1 MKQIEH
7 LKYRVVFVVL
17 VYRNTQDLRDFF
29 KYNDTKDSHT
39 IVVNSYYDEQ
49 TENEFKK
56 IASKAEADFISVPN
70 KGYGAGNNAGMT
82 MP

>member
-29 KYNDTKDSHT
+29 KYIDIKDSHT

-49 TENEFKK
+49 TVIEFKK
-56 IASKAEADFISVPN
+56 IALKAEADFISVPN
-70 KGYGAGNNAGMT
+70 KGYGAGT
-82 MP
+82 TLELSMP